1 MRVMKDRSKLTTEK
15 RNRATRDIDRRST
28 LEIVDIINA
37 EDAKVVPAVRKER
50 KRIAKAAE
58 IIADS
63 FRRGG
68 RLFYVGCGTS
78 GRLGVLDAS
87 ECPPTFGV
95 TPSMVQGIIAGGR
108 RALVRSS
115 EGMEDHEEGGAAAID
130 KRHVKPDDTVVGI
143 AACGMTPYVHGAMR
157 RAREIGAA
165 TVFITCSPQVKREVK
180 ADVTICPVVGA
191 EVVTGS
197 TRMKA
202 GTATK
207 LVLNTL
213 TTTAMIRTGKV
224 YGNLMVDLSAKSE
237 KLRDRAE
244 RILQACTGVSRPR
257 ARKLLKRAH
266 GDAKIAIV
274 MYFRGIGCEDAR
286 KLLARSE
293 GFLRDAIEK
302 KGSGPF
308 CAKHPPGLQ
317 AKGS

>member
-1 MRVMKDRSKLTTEK
+1 MTVMKDRSELATEK
-15 RNRATRDIDRRST
+15 RNLRTRDIDRRST
-28 LEIVDIINA
+28 LEIVEIISA
-37 EDAKVVPAVRKER
+37 EDAKVAPAVRKER
-50 KRIAKAAE
+50 KRIAKAAD
-58 IIADS
+58 IIARS

-95 TPSMVQGIIAGGR
+95 PPSMVQGIIAGGR

-130 KRHVKPDDTVVGI
+130 KRKVKPSDTVVGI
-143 AACGMTPYVHGAMR
+143 AACGMTPYVHGAMK
-157 RAREIGAA
+157 RARKIGAA
-165 TVFITCSPQVKREVK
+165 TVFVTCSPQVKREVE
-180 ADVTICPVVGA
+180 ADVTICPVVGP
-191 EVVTGS
+191 EVVAGS

-213 TTTAMIRTGKV
+213 TTTAMIKIGKV
-224 YGNLMVDLSAKSE
+224 FGNLMVDLSAKSE

-244 RILQACTGVSRPR
+244 RIIQAVTGVSRPR

-266 GDAKIAIV
+266 GEAKLAIV
-274 MYFRGIGCEDAR
+274 MHFRKIGYEDAR
-286 KLLARSE
+286 KLLARCD

-308 CAKHPPGLQ
+308 CL
-317 AKGS
+317 